1 MAPST
6 SSAHI
11 NLYTAICTLNISRH
25 VLLAFSLILLLGAC
39 NSSPSPK
46 EVVDSYLSE
55 VGQEGME
62 AALQRWEFSEVG
74 TAFFTLDLEHQRIRM
89 DGRRMLA
96 TALTKALGVPGPLL
110 TWKQDG
116 GTYYA
121 TRDGVPRAIKD
132 AGEAEFATIE
142 MRLIIVREGKATLE
156 ERLAFNLWRNPDK
169 GWRIT
174 GLDKGL
180 PMLRPFLD
188 EVRESQ

>member
-1 MAPST
+1 MA
-6 SSAHI
+6 
-11 NLYTAICTLNISRH
+11 AICTLNISRH
-25 VLLAFSLILLLGAC
+25 VLLAFSLILFLGAC

-46 EVVDSYLSE
+46 EVVDAYLSE

-74 TAFFTLDLEHQRIRM
+74 TQFFALDPEHQRIRM
-89 DGRRMLA
+89 DGRKMLA

-110 TWKQDG
+110 TWKQDE

-132 AGEAEFATIE
+132 AGEAELATIE
-142 MRLIIVREGKATLE
+142 MQLIIVRGGKATLE

-180 PMLRPFLD
+180 PILRPFLD